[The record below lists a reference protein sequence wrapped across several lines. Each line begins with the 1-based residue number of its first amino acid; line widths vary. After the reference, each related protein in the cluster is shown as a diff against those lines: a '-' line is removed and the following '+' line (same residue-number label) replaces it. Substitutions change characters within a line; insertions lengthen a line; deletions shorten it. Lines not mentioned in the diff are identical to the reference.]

1 MLLGCIGDP
10 KPVFQEAVLG
20 AWGCLPASFSILL
33 DKNKSKWMIYY
44 EYRGLDT
51 VIMITV
57 ILKHELLSQRNERIA
72 VLPSSHFEHLNLL
85 NGTNGSD
92 GIYQ

>member
-1 MLLGCIGDP
+1 MLLGCTYTVGDP

-57 ILKHELLSQRNERIA
+57 ILKHELLSQRIA

-85 NGTNGSD
+85 NGTNGRN
-92 GIYQ
+92 GIN